1 MLTNTRW
8 MTFCLPFLFGAL
20 QLGCGGP
27 ELSEAEAESAPCL
40 ADSEG
45 EGSCQEELLA
55 QAVSSPAPGY
65 RITTPFGKPGSW
77 AAGYHTGDDYAS
89 PTGTKVIAITGAR
102 VIEAAY
108 PTSWGAAYGR
118 AAIIQAANGRRYL
131 YAHLSRLDVSAGQTL
146 SAGRQIGL
154 VGTTGNVTGPHLHFE
169 MRVSPYRYGT
179 DSRKPTW

>member
-1 MLTNTRW
+1 MKARTLCKTLA
-8 MTFCLPFLFGAL
+8 LPFLLGAL

-27 ELSEAEAESAPCL
+27 ELSDPETVDCTDEAGLSAC
-40 ADSEG
+40 EG
-45 EGSCQEELLA
+45 VLSA

-65 RITTPFGKPGSW
+65 KITTPYGKPGDW

-89 PTGTKVIAITGAR
+89 PTGTPVVAVTGAR

-108 PTSWGAAYGR
+108 PTSWGPAYGR
-118 AAIIQAANGRRYL
+118 AAIIQAPSGKRYL
-131 YAHLSRLDVSAGQTL
+131 YAHLSRLDVSTGQSL
-146 SAGRQIGL
+146 SAGQRIGL

-179 DSRKPTW
+179 DSRKPAW